1 MPLLR
6 SADSSV
12 SALLGEV
19 FELLFALRAAAGLK
33 LAERG
38 VVDRAGKISVELQD
52 VADAGDR
59 VVVGSR
65 GGHRTDDSV
74 EGVTGRDLCAYPLDL
89 LVQCAAATLR
99 SRV

>member
-1 MPLLR
+1 MPLLG

-12 SALLGEV
+12 RALLGEV
-19 FELLFALRAAAGLK
+19 LELLFALRTAAGVK

-38 VVDRAGKISVELQD
+38 VVDRAGKISVKLQD

-59 VVVGSR
+59 VVVGLR
-65 GGHRTDDSV
+65 GGDRIDDSIK
-74 EGVTGRDLCAYPLDL
+74 GVTGRDLCANPLDL
-89 LVQCAAATLR
+89 LVKCAAATLR